1 MGALDGLKILELGQ
15 VVAAPFCG
23 AVLADMGA
31 DVIKVEP
38 PSGDS
43 LRNMGPLKD
52 GRSMWYL
59 VENRNKRSI
68 SIDLKNPEG
77 CKILED
83 LIAQADV
90 MTENFKPG
98 VLEKL
103 GFDWKRISGLNPRII
118 LARMSGYG
126 QTGPYSNRYGYDR
139 IGVGMGG
146 LAYLTGFEDRAPLK
160 PGVSAAD
167 YLVGYSAAVGILA
180 AIYERDISGSGL
192 GQVIDIGLHEPIFRI
207 SEFTALDYHLTGK
220 IRERIG
226 NSFVGTAPS
235 GHWKTKDG
243 KWVAVTCGND
253 RIFKRLVKL
262 IDKEEWLE
270 RPEFA
275 THPLRITNRK
285 ELDEGVEAWV
295 ATKTAAECFAILGQ
309 DVPVGPIN
317 SIEDIFNDPH
327 IAARENLVE
336 VDDKYWGKIKM
347 QGIVPKMSRTPGQV
361 KFPGPDL
368 GADTN
373 EVLMNVLGYSSA
385 EIDKLRQIKAIN

>member
-1 MGALDGLKILELGQ
+1 MGALDGLKVLELGQ

-23 AVLADMGA
+23 ALLADMGA
-31 DVIKVEP
+31 DVIKVEA

-43 LRNMGPLKD
+43 LRHMGPLKD

-68 SIDLKNPEG
+68 SLDLKNPEG
-77 CKILED
+77 CRILEE
-83 LIAQADV
+83 LIVKADI

-103 GFDWKRISGLNPRII
+103 GFSWERISKLNPRII

-180 AIYERDISGSGL
+180 AVYERDVIGSGI
-192 GQVIDIGLHEPIFRI
+192 GQVIDIGLHEPVFRI
-207 SEFTALDYHLTGK
+207 SEFTALDYHLTGN

-235 GHWKTKDG
+235 GHWQTKDG
-243 KWVAVTCGND
+243 KWIAVTCGND
-253 RIFKRLVKL
+253 RIFKRLAKL
-262 IDKEEWLE
+262 VEHEEWLE

-275 THPLRITNRK
+275 THPLRIINRK

-295 ATKTAAECFAILGQ
+295 AGKTAAECFAILGQ

-317 SIEDIFNDPH
+317 SIEDIFADPH
-327 IAARENLVE
+327 IAARENLIE
-336 VDDKYWGKIKM
+336 VTDKYWGKVKM
-347 QGIVPKMSRTPGQV
+347 QGIVPKMSRTPGKV
-361 KFPGPDL
+361 DSTGPDL
-368 GADTN
+368 GENTN
-373 EVLMNVLGYSSA
+373 EVLINILGYTLEQVEA
-385 EIDKLRQIKAIN
+385 LRQRNAIR